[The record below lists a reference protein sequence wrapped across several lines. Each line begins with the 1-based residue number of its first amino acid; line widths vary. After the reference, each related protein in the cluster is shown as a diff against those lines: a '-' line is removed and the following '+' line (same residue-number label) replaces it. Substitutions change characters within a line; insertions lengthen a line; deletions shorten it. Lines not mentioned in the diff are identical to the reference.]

1 MDNLKRIINI
11 HKFLYPSYKKNNQ
24 NQQNQQ
30 NLDIEKFIK
39 LSEENN
45 KLKYNN
51 FNKYKQFEEKINN
64 IFKN

>member
-11 HKFLYPSYKKNNQ
+11 HKFLYPSYKK

-51 FNKYKQFEEKINN
+51 FNKNKKIEEKINN